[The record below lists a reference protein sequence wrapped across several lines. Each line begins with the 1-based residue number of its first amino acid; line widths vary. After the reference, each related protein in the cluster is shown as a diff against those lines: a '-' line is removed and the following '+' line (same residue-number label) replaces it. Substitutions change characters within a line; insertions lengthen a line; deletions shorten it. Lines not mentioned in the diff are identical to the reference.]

1 MIIEEVLRNVLE
13 ILINH
18 NYILSFAAG
27 LITEELVLFL
37 AILSGKGGIPFW
49 AVFFFGLL
57 GALCIDT
64 LYFIIARTKFITYL
78 RKIKFVSKSFRKMPK
93 FVRNFGD
100 KNNLGNLIISKFIYG
115 TRMIS
120 IMAISIKGIKFG
132 KFFAYDLIA
141 LIIWGVILLPLGWLA
156 GRGITLF
163 LHVAKNLEKLFL
175 ITLLII
181 IIYHFGIKN
190 LIPWIF
196 RKIIENSDN

>member
-18 NYILSFAAG
+18 HYILSFATG

-57 GALCIDT
+57 GALCIDIV
-64 LYFIIARTKFITYL
+64 YFVIARTKFITYL
-78 RKIKFVSKSFRKMPK
+78 RKIRFVSKSFRKMPK
-93 FVRNFGD
+93 FVKNFGD
-100 KNNLGNLIISKFIYG
+100 KNKLGNLIISKFIYG

-120 IMAISIKGIKFG
+120 IMAISIKGIKFR

-163 LHVAKNLEKLFL
+163 LHVAKNLEKFFL
-175 ITLLII
+175 ITLLIMI
-181 IIYHFGIKN
+181 AYHFLIKN

-196 RKIIENSDN
+196 RRIIHY